1 LTGEAGLDL
10 YTPYLQW
17 PPANVF
23 YLVRTRVRSEAL
35 ERAAVGAIRSVDP
48 DQSTFDTLSMEG
60 RIEQHLWRQRISSSL
75 FLGFGG
81 VALLLAAVGIHGV
94 ISQSVGQRTR
104 EIGVRM
110 ALGAAPRRVLGMVLG
125 EALTLAGAGAAIGL
139 GAAAALVRVLR
150 HVLYGVSIAD
160 PAVYAAVLLVLGLVA
175 AAAAL
180 FPAWRAARMDPLKA
194 LREAR

>member
-1 LTGEAGLDL
+1 
-10 YTPYLQW
+10 
-17 PPANVF
+17 
-23 YLVRTRVRSEAL
+23 
-35 ERAAVGAIRSVDP
+35 
-48 DQSTFDTLSMEG
+48 
-60 RIEQHLWRQRISSSL
+60 
-75 FLGFGG
+75 
-81 VALLLAAVGIHGV
+81 
-94 ISQSVGQRTR
+94 
-104 EIGVRM
+104 M